1 MLRNL
6 IIGTAVLAF
15 ALFGSPR
22 AGYSAQAPGLK
33 LVGAFLITSYGESTD
48 ANDNEGH
55 LDLAGELGFEK
66 NGNVSSTNVTITYNT
81 RSDQDDEI
89 CQLTDPSDVS
99 YKIGRNGVG
108 TMTVGVASDDNC
120 YNPKAATAKII
131 VKASSPA
138 ITFRVFLNPNSLHGH
153 IISTTS
159 TLQDSSGD
167 TVSVANTEGTLVSG

>member
-1 MLRNL
+1 M
-6 IIGTAVLAF
+6 
-15 ALFGSPR
+15 
-22 AGYSAQAPGLK
+22 
-33 LVGAFLITSYGESTD
+33 
-48 ANDNEGH
+48 
-55 LDLAGELGFEK
+55 AGEIGFDK
-66 NGNVSSTNVTITYNT
+66 SGNVSSANVTITYNT

-120 YNPKAATAKII
+120 YNPNEATAKIL

-138 ITFRVFLNPNSLHGH
+138 ITFRVFLNPNNLRGN
-153 IISTTS
+153 IISTRS

-167 TVSVANTEGTLVSG
+167 TVSVANTEGTLVSGQN